1 MKKYFFGVLETWG
14 TSFLGNK
21 MKYLIFIPKKFGK
34 YHKENQENE
43 EFLELKEKKRR
54 RSANRHIEELD

>member
-43 EFLELKEKKRR
+43 EFLE
-54 RSANRHIEELD
+54 

>member
-21 MKYLIFIPKKFGK
+21 MIYLIFIPRKLGK
-34 YHKENQENE
+34 YHKENQEMRN
-43 EFLELKEKKRR
+43 FWIKEKK
-54 RSANRHIEELD
+54 SAN